1 MQAVSLC
8 PESETERQKRIVDY
22 SSESGKIE
30 AGKVGAIMEYRIN
43 TDKLNDTEK
52 ELLDLLLSISD
63 DNDFITGSLC
73 MLKNDEERNQVIE
86 FIKSNDDVKSE
97 QVVLLSLY
105 LSKTR
110 GN

>member
-1 MQAVSLC
+1 M
-8 PESETERQKRIVDY
+8 K
-22 SSESGKIE
+22 
-30 AGKVGAIMEYRIN
+30 YRIY
-43 TDKLNDTEK
+43 TEKLNDTEK
-52 ELLDLLLSISD
+52 ELMGLLLSIWD
-63 DNDFITGSLC
+63 ENDFIIGVLNSL
-73 MLKNDEERNQVIE
+73 KTDEERNHVIE